1 MSECQVQ
8 VLSPIVINGA
18 IVTGGEVTLPEA
30 EADAH
35 DKAGRVA
42 IITRNGQIEQWAGC
56 CDHGDH
62 AHGA

>member
-1 MSECQVQ
+1 MSECRVQ

-18 IVTGGEVTLPEA
+18 IVTSGEVTLPEA

-42 IITRNGQIEQWAGC
+42 IITRNGAPEQWAGC
-56 CDHGDH
+56 CDGGHNH
-62 AHGA
+62 A